1 MGKILHFNDDARRRL
16 QAGVDELA
24 DAVKVT
30 LGPKGRNVVLERLTG
45 APTITNDGVSIAREI
60 ELSDPFKNMGAQLVR
75 EVATKTSDLTGDGTT
90 TATLLAQ
97 GIVREGMRTIDE
109 GANPML
115 LRHGIEVATERVVAH
130 LRGQARPVS
139 GRDDLRHVA
148 TIAGK
153 EDDSIGEAVAEA
165 LDHVGEEGV
174 VTVEESP
181 LPGISVEFV
190 EGMLVENGFVSPYMA
205 TDQTRMETV
214 YEDPYIFMTTKPI
227 SAVQDLM
234 PLLDTVMKQPR
245 PLVILAE
252 KVDGAAL
259 GMLVHNASHGTLEA
273 VAVRAPGF
281 GHRRIAHLKDLAAFT
296 GGEVITEEAG
306 LTLENVRREYLGSA
320 RRVIVTEH
328 SCTFVEGAGTAEA
341 VETRLGQ
348 IRNEAERAPHEN
360 DREIARERLAKLASR
375 LAVIHVGAATDVV
388 LNEKRHRTEG
398 ALAATRAA
406 VSEGIVPGGG
416 TALLRAE
423 EALEDLELEGD
434 YATGAD
440 LVRRVLSEP
449 LYWIATNAGY
459 DGQAAI
465 DQVRAMPDGGGLERA
480 HGRVRR
486 PARGR
491 RDRPGARDAA
501 HDRERGVGRRAA
513 AHDRGGRGRGAARP
527 ARRDHRARL
536 RRPRGGAGEAEL
548 AGVTDPA

>member
-1 MGKILHFNDDARRRL
+1 MGKILHFNHDARRRL

-24 DAVKVT
+24 DTVKVT

-45 APTITNDGVSIAREI
+45 APTITNDGVTIAREI

-75 EVATKTSDLTGDGTT
+75 EVANKTSDLTGDGTT

-97 GIVREGMRTIDE
+97 GIVREGMRTIEE

-115 LRHGIEVATERVVAH
+115 LRRGIEVATERVIEDLRRQSKPVA
-130 LRGQARPVS
+130 

-153 EDDSIGEAVAEA
+153 EDELIGEAVAEA
-165 LDHVGEEGV
+165 LDHVGDDGV

-181 LPGISVEFV
+181 LPGIRVEFV

-214 YEDPYIFMTTKPI
+214 FENPYVFMTTKPI
-227 SAVQDLM
+227 SAVADLM
-234 PLLDTVMKQPR
+234 PLLNVVMKEPR

-252 KVDGAAL
+252 KVDGSAL

-306 LTLENVRREYLGSA
+306 LTLEKVRREYLGSA
-320 RRVIVTEH
+320 RRVVVDEH
-328 SCTFVEGAGTAEA
+328 SCTFIEGAGTAEA
-341 VETRLGQ
+341 VAARLGQ
-348 IRNEAERAPHEN
+348 IRQEAERAPHEN
-360 DREIARERLAKLASR
+360 DREVARERLAKLSSK
-375 LAVIHVGAATDVV
+375 LAVIHVGAPTDVV
-388 LNEKRHRTEG
+388 LTEKRHRTEG
-398 ALAATRAA
+398 ALSATRAA
-406 VSEGIVPGGG
+406 MAEGIVPGGG

-423 EALEDLELEGD
+423 AALDGLELEGD
-434 YATGAD
+434 YAVGAD
-440 LVRRVLSEP
+440 LVRRVLCEP

-459 DGQAAI
+459 DGNAAI
-465 DQVRAMPDGGGLERA
+465 DQVRAMPEGSGMNALTGEFGDLFEQGVIDPVRVTRLTLENA
-480 HGRVRR
+480 ASV
-486 PARGR
+486 AALLLTTEAVVAEELIAQ
-491 RDRPGARDAA
+491 PGAIVAPGFGDLA
-501 HDRERGVGRRAA
+501 EGL
-513 AHDRGGRGRGAARP
+513 ARP
-527 ARRDHRARL
+527 SS
-536 RRPRGGAGEAEL
+536 P
-548 AGVTDPA
+548 V

>member
-1 MGKILHFNDDARRRL
+1 MGKILHFNHDARRLL

-30 LGPKGRNVVLERLTG
+30 LGPKGRNVVLERMTG

-60 ELSDPFKNMGAQLVR
+60 ELTDPFKNMGAQLVR

-97 GIVREGMRTIDE
+97 GIVREGMRTIEE

-115 LRHGIEVATERVVAH
+115 LRRGIELATERVVED
-130 LRGQARPVS
+130 LRRQARPVS

-153 EDDSIGEAVAEA
+153 EDERIGEAVAEA

-181 LPGISVEFV
+181 MPGISVGFV
-190 EGMLVENGFVSPYMA
+190 EGMLVENGFVSPYLA

-214 YEDPYIFMTTKPI
+214 YENPYIFMTTKPI
-227 SAVQDLM
+227 SAVHDLM
-234 PLLDTVMKQPR
+234 PLLDQVMKQPR

-296 GGEVITEEAG
+296 GGEVVTEEAG

-328 SCTFVEGAGTAEA
+328 SCTFIEGVGTAETVA
-341 VETRLGQ
+341 ARLSQ
-348 IRNEAERAPHEN
+348 IRNEAERAPHET
-360 DREIARERLAKLASR
+360 DREIARERLAKLSSR
-375 LAVIHVGAATDVV
+375 LAVINVGAPTGVV
-388 LNEKRHRTEG
+388 LDEMRHRLEG

-416 TALLRAE
+416 SALLRAE
-423 EALEDLELEGD
+423 RALVELVGLEGD

-449 LYWIATNAGY
+449 LFWIATNAGY
-459 DGQAAI
+459 DGRASI
-465 DQVRAMPDGGGLERA
+465 DQVRAMPEGGGLNALTGEF
-480 HGRVRR
+480 GDLIEGGVIDPVRVTRLTIEN
-486 PARGR
+486 AAAVAALLLTTEAVVAEQLIAQ
-491 RDRPGARDAA
+491 PGAILAPGFGDLA
-501 HDRERGVGRRAA
+501 EGL
-513 AHDRGGRGRGAARP
+513 ARP
-527 ARRDHRARL
+527 SS
-536 RRPRGGAGEAEL
+536 P
-548 AGVTDPA
+548 V

>member
-16 QAGVDELA
+16 QSGVDQLA

-60 ELSDPFKNMGAQLVR
+60 ELSDPFENMGAMLVR

-115 LRHGIEVATERVVAH
+115 LRHGIEVATQRVVEH
-130 LRGQARPVS
+130 LRSQARPVS
-139 GRDDLRHVA
+139 SRDDLRHVA

-153 EDDSIGEAVAEA
+153 EDVMIGEAVAEA
-165 LDHVGEEGV
+165 LDHVGQEGV

-190 EGMLVENGFVSPYMA
+190 EGMLVENGMVSPYMA

-227 SAVQDLM
+227 SAIPDLM
-234 PLLDTVMKQPR
+234 PLLDQVMKEPR

-306 LTLENVRREYLGSA
+306 LTLDNVRREYLGSA

-348 IRNEAERAPHEN
+348 IRNEAEHAPHEN
-360 DREIARERLAKLASR
+360 DREIAKERLAKLASR

-388 LNEKRHRTEG
+388 LSEKRHRTEG

-423 EALEDLELEGD
+423 EALENLELEGD

-459 DGQAAI
+459 DGRAAI
-465 DQVRAMPDGGGLERA
+465 DEVRAMATGGGLNALTGEF
-480 HGRVRR
+480 GDLLEGGVIDPVRVTRLTIEN
-486 PARGR
+486 AASVAALLLTTEAVVAEELLAQ
-491 RDRPGARDAA
+491 PGAIIAPGFGDLA
-501 HDRERGVGRRAA
+501 EGL
-513 AHDRGGRGRGAARP
+513 ARP
-527 ARRDHRARL
+527 SS
-536 RRPRGGAGEAEL
+536 P
-548 AGVTDPA
+548 V

>member
-16 QAGVDELA
+16 QSGVDQLA

-60 ELSDPFKNMGAQLVR
+60 ELSDPFENMGAMLVR

-97 GIVREGMRTIDE
+97 GIVREGMRTIEE

-115 LRHGIEVATERVVAH
+115 LRHGIEVATQRVVEH
-130 LRGQARPVS
+130 LRSQARPVS
-139 GRDDLRHVA
+139 SRDDLRHVA

-153 EDDSIGEAVAEA
+153 EDVMIGEAVAEA
-165 LDHVGEEGV
+165 LDHVGQEGV

-190 EGMLVENGFVSPYMA
+190 EGMLVENGMVSPYMA

-227 SAVQDLM
+227 SAIPDLM
-234 PLLDTVMKQPR
+234 PLLDQIMKEPR

-306 LTLENVRREYLGSA
+306 LTLDNVRREYLGSA

-348 IRNEAERAPHEN
+348 IRNEAEHAPHEN
-360 DREIARERLAKLASR
+360 DREVARERLAKLASR

-388 LNEKRHRTEG
+388 LSEKRHRTEG

-406 VSEGIVPGGG
+406 VAEGIVPGGG

-423 EALEDLELEGD
+423 EALDSLELEGD

-459 DGQAAI
+459 DGRAAI
-465 DQVRAMPDGGGLERA
+465 DEVRSMPSGGGLNALTGEF
-480 HGRVRR
+480 GDLLEGGVIDPVRVTRLTIEN
-486 PARGR
+486 AASVAALLLTTEAVVAEQLLAQ
-491 RDRPGARDAA
+491 PGAIIAPGFGDLA
-501 HDRERGVGRRAA
+501 EGL
-513 AHDRGGRGRGAARP
+513 ARP
-527 ARRDHRARL
+527 SS
-536 RRPRGGAGEAEL
+536 P
-548 AGVTDPA
+548 V

>member
-16 QAGVDELA
+16 QSGVDQLA

-60 ELSDPFKNMGAQLVR
+60 ELSDPFENMGAMLVR

-115 LRHGIEVATERVVAH
+115 LRHGIEVATQRVVEH
-130 LRGQARPVS
+130 LRSQARPVS
-139 GRDDLRHVA
+139 SRDDLRHVA

-153 EDDSIGEAVAEA
+153 EDVMIGEAVAEA
-165 LDHVGEEGV
+165 LDHVGQEGV

-190 EGMLVENGFVSPYMA
+190 EGMLVENGMVSPYMA

-227 SAVQDLM
+227 SAIPDLM
-234 PLLDTVMKQPR
+234 PLLDQVMKEPR

-306 LTLENVRREYLGSA
+306 LTLDNVRREYLGSA

-348 IRNEAERAPHEN
+348 IRNEAEHAPHEN
-360 DREIARERLAKLASR
+360 DREIAKERLAKLASR

-388 LNEKRHRTEG
+388 LSEKRHRTEG

-423 EALEDLELEGD
+423 EALENLELEGD

-459 DGQAAI
+459 DGRAAI
-465 DQVRAMPDGGGLERA
+465 DEVRSMATGGGLNALTGEF
-480 HGRVRR
+480 GDLLEGGVIDPVRVTRLTIEN
-486 PARGR
+486 AASVAALLLTTEAVVAEQLLAQ
-491 RDRPGARDAA
+491 PGAIIAPGFGDLA
-501 HDRERGVGRRAA
+501 EGL
-513 AHDRGGRGRGAARP
+513 ARP
-527 ARRDHRARL
+527 SS
-536 RRPRGGAGEAEL
+536 P
-548 AGVTDPA
+548 V